1 MAPVIGRDERDALY
15 HAIRRDLRF
24 LGYLAEAL
32 TDERPTVAAMLA
44 SRYRAELRL
53 VDDLGWAPVDPRE
66 QFELTLPEPDLAR
79 AMLRLLNGVVLA
91 ALDRGDQSQGETAN
105 HAVAVRDRLAA
116 AICRAVVGEIDP
128 AIVRDAAE
136 PLPEGW

>member
-1 MAPVIGRDERDALY
+1 MARVIGRDERDALY
-15 HAIRRDLRF
+15 HAIRRDLRY

-32 TDERPTVAAMLA
+32 TDPRPTVAAMLA
-44 SRYRAELRL
+44 SRYRAQLRL
-53 VDDLGWAPVDPRE
+53 LDDLGWEPQDPRA

-91 ALDRGDQSQGETAN
+91 ALDRGEGGAAD
-105 HAVAVRDRLAA
+105 HAVVERDRLAA

-136 PLPEGW
+136 PLPEEW